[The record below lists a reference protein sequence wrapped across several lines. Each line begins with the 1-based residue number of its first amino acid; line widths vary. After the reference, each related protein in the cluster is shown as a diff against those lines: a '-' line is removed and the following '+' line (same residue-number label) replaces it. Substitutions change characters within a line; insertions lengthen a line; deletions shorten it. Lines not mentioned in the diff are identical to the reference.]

1 MGYHFGPRA
10 DKIRQ
15 EGNTPIMPALLQNS
29 VAVGVLIHN
38 MMALQHGMQVVMMA
52 KYDFETLTRYSAEYR
67 LSVFFLAPSIWNRI
81 VNEWQVGEC
90 KNIRWA
96 MSGGSPL
103 SLVLQKRVNNVLTA
117 GTYLLPN
124 WGMTELVCGATQ
136 MNPDEVDDEGSVG
149 RLVPRMEAMVIGDL
163 GQSLPSGQSGELVV
177 KGKYPGSDKWFVAHF
192 TRSKCYA
199 RILPEPCRDR
209 AGVYLIWV
217 VSYWRQG
224 NSRCEWESF
233 HRRPI
238 QGKSDI
244 NLQM

>member
-15 EGNTPIMPALLQNS
+15 EGNTPRMPALLQNS

-38 MMALQHGMQVVMMA
+38 MMALQYGMQVVMMA
-52 KYDFETLTRYSAEYR
+52 KYDFETLTRYSAEYG

-81 VNEWQVGEC
+81 VNEWQVAEC

-103 SLVLQKRVNNVLTA
+103 SMVLQNRVNNILTA

-177 KGKYPGSDKWFVAHF
+177 KGKYLVSNKWFISSIFKVQMLCEDTIRTLPRQSKRLPHLGGFAPE
-192 TRSKCYA
+192 TRQKSVRMGRFSSKVDT
-199 RILPEPCRDR
+199 R
-209 AGVYLIWV
+209 
-217 VSYWRQG
+217 
-224 NSRCEWESF
+224 
-233 HRRPI
+233 
-238 QGKSDI
+238 
-244 NLQM
+244 

>member
-15 EGNTPIMPALLQNS
+15 EGNTPRMPALLQNS

-38 MMALQHGMQVVMMA
+38 MMAFQHGMQVVMMA
-52 KYDFETLTRYSAEYR
+52 KYDFETLTRYNAQYG

-81 VNEWQVGEC
+81 VNEWRIEEC
-90 KNIRWA
+90 QNIRWA

-103 SLVLQKRVNNVLTA
+103 SFVLQKRVNSALKA

-136 MNPDEVDDEGSVG
+136 MDPEEVDEEGSVG

-177 KGKYPGSDKWFVAHF
+177 KGKCHAPDKWGISSLYKVQTSCEDT
-192 TRSKCYA
+192 TRTLRRQTERLLHLDGFA
-199 RILPEPCRDR
+199 PETKQQSVRMGRFSLKVDTR
-209 AGVYLIWV
+209 
-217 VSYWRQG
+217 
-224 NSRCEWESF
+224 
-233 HRRPI
+233 
-238 QGKSDI
+238 
-244 NLQM
+244 